1 MGGREPPLSR
11 RTPQPFHSGSV
22 LASAQSPGIFGKLIH
37 MLRTWCACL
46 VGFAALALIPV
57 DLVHAQTPP
66 AAGAP
71 TAAVRE
77 IRFDGLK
84 TLSESQ
90 AAALSGLQIGQQAG
104 RDDLQAAANTLLQS
118 GLFSA
123 VKFNFQTHS
132 DGILLTFHVE
142 EAERLPAYF
151 DNFPWFADSELNDA
165 IRAKLSF
172 YNGTLPGAG
181 GVVDQAADA
190 VAAFLVTHGLQAAV
204 EHQVL
209 ANPTAEGSVQEFHI
223 EGGSLQIASL
233 QFSDAALNSSK
244 LVQQHLAEIVGK
256 PYSRMAIDIFLTEQ
270 VRPIFLR
277 QGRLRVKLGP
287 PEVRLAQNP
296 NQKLPEKI
304 PVYVPVDPGDIYHW
318 KGVEWKGNS
327 ILSSITLTGDL
338 SLIVGEPID
347 GMNLEA
353 GWERVRERYAH
364 LGYLDAKVEPDM
376 AFDNQAHALSCS
388 VRIEEGSPYHFGVL
402 NITGLSPS
410 AERRLRDAW
419 TISQG
424 AVFDKLIYEQFLSAL
439 QTQPSKVFRDL
450 PLHYDHVGHWLQT
463 DAAKST
469 VDVLLDFQ

>member
-1 MGGREPPLSR
+1 MF
-11 RTPQPFHSGSV
+11 RT
-22 LASAQSPGIFGKLIH
+22 L
-37 MLRTWCACL
+37 
-46 VGFAALALIPV
+46 FAWLIPLAV
-57 DLVHAQTPP
+57 LVVVPLESIRAQAPQT
-66 AAGAP
+66 ASAP

-84 TLSESQ
+84 SLTEAQ
-90 AAALSGLQIGQQAG
+90 AAALSGLQLGQQAG

-118 GLFSA
+118 GLFVT
-123 VKFNFQTHS
+123 VKFNFQTRT
-132 DGILLTFHVE
+132 DGILLTFHVV

-151 DNFPWFADSELNDA
+151 DNLPWFADSELNDA
-165 IRAKLSF
+165 IRAKLPF

-190 VAAFLVTHGLQAAV
+190 LAAFLVTHGLQAAI

-209 ANPTAEGSVQEFHI
+209 ANPTGEGSVQEFHI

-233 QFSDAALNSSK
+233 QFSDATLNSSK
-244 LVQQHLAEIVGK
+244 LLQQHLAEILGK

-287 PEVRLAQNP
+287 PEVRLTQNP

-304 PVYVPVDPGDIYHW
+304 PVYVPVEPGEIFHW
-318 KGVEWKGNS
+318 KGVDWKGNS
-327 ILSSITLTGDL
+327 VLSSITLTGDL
-338 SLIVGEPID
+338 SLIVGEPVD

-364 LGYLDAKVEPDM
+364 LGYLDAKLDPDM
-376 AFDNQAHALSCS
+376 AYDTRAHTLSCS
-388 VRIEEGSPYHFGVL
+388 VRIEEGSPYHFGAL
-402 NITGLSPS
+402 NITGLSTS

-419 TISQG
+419 GIPPG

-439 QTQPSKVFRDL
+439 QTHPSQVFRDL
-450 PLHYDHVGHWLQT
+450 PVHYEKVGHWLQT
-463 DAAKST
+463 DTDKST

>member
-1 MGGREPPLSR
+1 LVAGRSFAPKLEPLLSNFLGR
-11 RTPQPFHSGSV
+11 A
-22 LASAQSPGIFGKLIH
+22 ASGKLFG
-37 MLRTWCACL
+37 MLRMLLACL
-46 VGFAALALIPV
+46 VASALLG
-57 DLVHAQTPP
+57 LTLRGSSYAQAP
-66 AAGAP
+66 AAAASP
-71 TAAVRE
+71 TGAVRE

-84 TLSESQ
+84 ALTEAQ
-90 AAALSGLQIGQQAG
+90 AAALSGLQLGQQAG

-118 GLFSA
+118 GLFA
-123 VKFNFQTHS
+123 NVKFNFQTRT

-165 IRAKLSF
+165 IHAKLPF

-190 VAAFLVTHGLQAAV
+190 IAAFLVTHGLQAAV

-209 ANPTAEGSVQEFHI
+209 ANPVGEGSVQEFHI
-223 EGGSLQIASL
+223 EGGSLQIASV

-244 LVQQHLAEIVGK
+244 LVQQHLAEILGK
-256 PYSRMAIDIFLTEQ
+256 PYSRMTIDIFLTEQ

-277 QGRLRVKLGP
+277 EGRLRVKLGP
-287 PEVRLAQNP
+287 PEVRLTQNP

-304 PVYVPVDPGDIYHW
+304 PVYVPVEPGEIYRW

-327 ILSSITLTGDL
+327 ALSSITLTGDL
-338 SLIVGEPID
+338 ALIAGEPVD
-347 GMNLEA
+347 GMNLDA
-353 GWERVRERYAH
+353 GWDRVRERYAH

-376 AFDNQAHALSCS
+376 AYDDRTHTLSCS
-388 VRIEEGSPYHFGVL
+388 VRIEEGSPYHFGAL
-402 NITGLSPS
+402 NITGLSTS

-419 TISQG
+419 TIPQG

-439 QTQPSKVFRDL
+439 QAHPSPIFKDL
-450 PLHYDHVGHWLQT
+450 PLHYEHVGHWLQT
-463 DAAKST
+463 DAAKFT

>member
-1 MGGREPPLSR
+1 MFRTLCARLIPLAVLMAV
-11 RTPQPFHSGSV
+11 PFHSV
-22 LASAQSPGIFGKLIH
+22 CAQ
-37 MLRTWCACL
+37 A
-46 VGFAALALIPV
+46 
-57 DLVHAQTPP
+57 PP
-66 AAGAP
+66 AAAGP

-84 TLSESQ
+84 ALSDAQ
-90 AAALSGLQIGQQAG
+90 AAALSGLQLGQQAG

-118 GLFSA
+118 GLFA
-123 VKFNFQTHS
+123 TVKFNFQTRT
-132 DGILLTFHVE
+132 DGILLTFHVT

-151 DNFPWFADSELNDA
+151 DNLPWFADSELNDA
-165 IRAKLSF
+165 IRAKLPF

-190 VAAFLVTHGLQAAV
+190 LAAFLVTHGLQAAV

-209 ANPTAEGSVQEFHI
+209 ASPTGEGSVQEFHI

-244 LVQQHLAEIVGK
+244 LVQQHLAEILGK

-287 PEVRLAQNP
+287 PEVRLTQNP
-296 NQKLPEKI
+296 NQKLPDKI
-304 PVYVPVDPGDIYHW
+304 PVYVPVEPGEIFHW
-318 KGVEWKGNS
+318 KGVDWKGNS
-327 ILSSITLTGDL
+327 VLSSITLTGDL
-338 SLIVGEPID
+338 ALIVGEPVD

-353 GWERVRERYAH
+353 GWDRVRERYAH

-376 AFDNQAHALSCS
+376 AYDNQAHTLSCS
-388 VRIEEGSPYHFGVL
+388 VRIEEGSPYHFGAL
-402 NITGLSPS
+402 NITGLSTS

-419 TISQG
+419 GIAPG
-424 AVFDKLIYEQFLSAL
+424 AVFDKSNYEQFLSAL
-439 QTQPSKVFRDL
+439 QTHPSQVFRDL
-450 PLHYDHVGHWLQT
+450 PVHYEKVGHWLQT
-463 DAAKST
+463 DTAKST